1 MLLLKGNGISDGI
14 AIGQLAVCNHC
25 LNQIPHY
32 LIDEPE
38 NEVKRFQTAR
48 QKAIEELQNL
58 YTNAI
63 NEVSEKNAAIFEVHQ
78 MMLEDLDYIDAIED
92 IIRLQKVNAEYAI
105 NITGENFAKIFTDME
120 DEYMKSR
127 ASDVH
132 DISNK
137 VLACLDGQ
145 KAAQFFFANPVILA
159 AYDLTPSE
167 TMQLAREKVMGFVTY
182 RGSPNSHTAIL
193 ARALGIPAVAGIS
206 DLLSKVSDNMTVIV
220 DGFTGNVYLDP
231 DEKTLTMMTTKME
244 ITKSHKKLL
253 EKLKGQPT
261 ITMSGQKIKL
271 LANIG
276 SPKDL
281 TAVLENDA
289 DGIGLFRSEFL
300 YLESKTFPTE
310 DEQFAA
316 YKTVIK
322 NMAGKPV
329 IIRTL
334 DIGTD
339 KNVPYFNLPR
349 EDNPAMGCRG
359 IRVCLMQPEIFKI
372 QLHAILRAS
381 AFGNAAIML
390 PLINSVEEIH
400 AAKIILEEVK
410 ASLRQDKIPFD
421 ENIKL
426 GIMIE
431 TPAAALI
438 SDDLAKEVDFFSIG
452 TNDLTQYTLAIDRQN
467 QNLSSFFN
475 PHHKAILN
483 LIAQTVGNAHKNG
496 IWVGICGELGA
507 DTDLMKI
514 FLDLGVDELSVSPA
528 AILPLR
534 EKIRSM
540 K

>member
-1 MLLLKGNGISDGI
+1 MLLLKGNGVSDGI
-14 AIGQLAVCNHC
+14 AIGQLAIYTHC
-25 LNQIPHY
+25 LNSIPHY
-32 LIDEPE
+32 LVAEPE
-38 NEVKRFQTAR
+38 NEIQRFQTAR
-48 QKAIEELQNL
+48 QTAIEELQQL
-58 YTNAI
+58 YTTAI
-63 NEVSEKNAAIFEVHQ
+63 NEVSEENAAIFEVQQ
-78 MMLEDLDYIDAIED
+78 MMIEDLDYVEAIES
-92 IIRLQKVNAEYAI
+92 IIRLQKANAEYAI
-105 NITGENFAKIFTDME
+105 NITAEKFAKIFTDME

-137 VLACLDGQ
+137 LLACLHG
-145 KAAQFFFANPVILA
+145 KTTSQFPFNNHTILA
-159 AYDLTPSE
+159 TDDLTPSE
-167 TMQLAREKVMGFVTY
+167 TMQLAREKILGFVTD
-182 RGSPNSHTAIL
+182 RGSTNSHTSIL
-193 ARALGIPAVAGIS
+193 ARALGIPAVTGVS
-206 DLLSKVSDNMTVIV
+206 DLLSKVSANMTVII
-220 DGFTGNVYLDP
+220 DGFEGNVYLDP
-231 DEKTLTMMTTKME
+231 DEKTLAS
-244 ITKSHKKLL
+244 ITDKIEKKQYHKTLL
-253 EKLKGQPT
+253 KELKGQPN

-276 SPKDL
+276 STQDL
-281 TAVLENDA
+281 AAVLENDA

-316 YKTVIK
+316 YKTVIE

-349 EDNPAMGCRG
+349 EENPAMGYRG
-359 IRVCLMQPEIFKI
+359 IRVCLLQPEIFKI

-381 AFGNAAIML
+381 VFGNAAIML
-390 PLINSVEEIH
+390 PLITAAWETQ

-410 ASLRQDKIPFD
+410 DSLRQKNIPFD

-483 LIAQTVGNAHKNG
+483 LIAQTVENAHKNG

-507 DTDLMKI
+507 DTALTKT